1 MRSRTVLA
9 LGAVLA
15 TAVAAA
21 HVLAQEYTEAWR
33 LTGFTQPESASYDPG
48 TGTLFVSNIS
58 SPDFSP
64 NGMGYITQL
73 SLDGEVITERFVDGL
88 NTPAGTFVSD
98 GTLWVVAGGLAEI
111 DIATGA
117 VRNTFTS
124 PDLAFPNDVFV
135 AEDGRVFVTDTFGS
149 AIFVLE
155 NGELTLWLRDPQLA
169 GANGITVIGDTVYV
183 ARVGDVSG
191 GFENM
196 VPNGN
201 IKTIDLATRAIGD
214 FGSPDPI
221 GGLDGIEPMD
231 QGLMVTDHP
240 GGRLLQVAPDGTVTE
255 LAMPGAGAADHE
267 FIPDEHLVIIPML
280 NTGEVIAYRTRM

>member
-1 MRSRTVLA
+1 M
-9 LGAVLA
+9 
-15 TAVAAA
+15 
-21 HVLAQEYTEAWR
+21 
-33 LTGFTQPESASYDPG
+33 
-48 TGTLFVSNIS
+48 SNIS

-98 GTLWVVAGGLAEI
+98 GTLWVIAGGLAEI

-117 VRNTFTS
+117 IRNTYTS
-124 PDLAFPNDVFV
+124 PELAFPNDVFV

-231 QGLMVTDHP
+231 QGLMVTDNP